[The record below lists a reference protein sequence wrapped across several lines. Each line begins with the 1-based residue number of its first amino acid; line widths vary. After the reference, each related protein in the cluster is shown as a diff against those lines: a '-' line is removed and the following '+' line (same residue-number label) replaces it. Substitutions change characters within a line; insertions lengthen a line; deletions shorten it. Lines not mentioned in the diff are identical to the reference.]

1 VADKISAAD
10 LARVKKLA
18 SLKKSSVLV
27 IFFDDIESSGLVKQ
41 NIGEADY
48 QKIRRYHDRTLEEI
62 INKKNAGEVVKS
74 LGDGLFAIFYSPSLA
89 VERAIE
95 IQKTLYNHPYLKI
108 RIGMDMGQVL
118 EDSSPGHARDFFGPA
133 VDCASRVMNMADG
146 GHILVTSTVY
156 RDAVAILDRKSVTW
170 KKHGLYKKKKTDQP
184 VELFEP
190 YIARIVHPMSLINGI
205 TVSAPEK
212 HEAKLS
218 PSTPQSRR
226 KRPFNKQQI
235 LSQAARA
242 AQRPGRRH
250 KLKAIALYRQA
261 LETEPNNPD
270 LLRRIALLLAK
281 TKDPIN
287 ACLTYR
293 LAIAEMSKGGFF
305 SRAVGVCRE
314 ALRYLPRAAP
324 LWKDLAA
331 MEVERGRRVDA
342 VEALLEGRR
351 EFRGRRHGAEA
362 LELLLA
368 AHHIDPVH
376 LDANLDLASLLV
388 RAGHRS
394 RALALL
400 DGLVTAHPEAARRIR
415 ARQFRIAPSVR
426 TARYWLRALFRP
438 FWQMP
443 RE

>member
-1 VADKISAAD
+1 VADKITASD
-10 LARVKKLA
+10 LAKVKKFA

-48 QKIRRYHDRTLEEI
+48 QKIRKYHDRTLEEI

-74 LGDGLFAIFYSPSLA
+74 LGDGLFAIFYSPSIA

-133 VDCASRVMNMADG
+133 VDCASRVMSMTTG
-146 GHILVTSTVY
+146 GHILVTSPVY

-184 VELFEP
+184 IELFEP
-190 YIARIVHPMSLINGI
+190 YTANIVHPMPLINGI
-205 TVSAPEK
+205 NVSPPEK
-212 HEAKLS
+212 RETKLS
-218 PSTPQSRR
+218 PSKPQSRR

-235 LSQAARA
+235 LGQAARA
-242 AQRPGRRH
+242 AQRRSRRQ

-261 LETEPNNPD
+261 LEAEPNNPD
-270 LLRRIALLLAK
+270 LLRKIALLLVK
-281 TKDPIN
+281 TKDPVKASI
-287 ACLTYR
+287 TYR
-293 LAIAEMSKGGFF
+293 QAIAELSKGGFF
-305 SRAVGVCRE
+305 NRAVGVCRE
-314 ALRYLPRAAP
+314 ALRYLPRAVP

-331 MEVERGRRVDA
+331 LEVERGRRVDA

-351 EFRGRRHGAEA
+351 QFRGRRYSAEA
-362 LELLLA
+362 MDLLLA

-376 LDANLDLASLLV
+376 LDANLDLALLLV
-388 RAGHRS
+388 RTGHRH
-394 RALALL
+394 RALSLL
-400 DGLVTAHPEAARRIR
+400 DGLVTAHPSAARRIR

-426 TARYWLRALFRP
+426 FARYWLRTLFRAV
-438 FWQMP
+438 
-443 RE
+443 